1 MRQLVFKTLLDYYQN
16 NTYLNLA
23 LKNIKHQDI
32 NKIAL
37 RVYGIIENKLYLEY
51 LINETTN
58 NKKIDTKTNIILMM
72 IVYEYL
78 FINTKKYVVI
88 SEYQNL
94 TKKVHNQSLK
104 YITYYLYNLLPEEKI
119 TPSFSNEVKNISI
132 LNSVPQPIIKLLSK
146 QYPNDYLDII
156 KPHKKD
162 TYVRLIGKDLL
173 EPNNFSTTQ
182 FEDLFI
188 CNTNVIQTKDYI
200 DNNIIIQDLGSYLV
214 TKLIDPQPED
224 TILDLCAAPGNKTM
238 HMYKYCQ
245 NIYANE
251 INPSRFNLMKEN
263 FLSRSMKITTSNLDA
278 TNTDSI
284 LVNFKD
290 IKFNKILIDVPCSG
304 LGVINSKPEIKY
316 NITNQTIDDV
326 IKIQRKI
333 IDSSIKLLDINGYL
347 LYSTCS
353 INKNEN
359 EENIKYILDNYD
371 FEVVTSKLL
380 DNIIKPSNLGYTL
393 LPNQYNSDG
402 FFMCLLKKKGE

>member
-1 MRQLVFKTLLDYYQN
+1 
-16 NTYLNLA
+16 
-23 LKNIKHQDI
+23 
-32 NKIAL
+32 
-37 RVYGIIENKLYLEY
+37 
-51 LINETTN
+51 
-58 NKKIDTKTNIILMM
+58 
-72 IVYEYL
+72 
-78 FINTKKYVVI
+78 
-88 SEYQNL
+88 
-94 TKKVHNQSLK
+94 
-104 YITYYLYNLLPEEKI
+104 
-119 TPSFSNEVKNISI
+119 
-132 LNSVPQPIIKLLSK
+132 
-146 QYPNDYLDII
+146 
-156 KPHKKD
+156 
-162 TYVRLIGKDLL
+162 
-173 EPNNFSTTQ
+173 
-182 FEDLFI
+182 
-188 CNTNVIQTKDYI
+188 
-200 DNNIIIQDLGSYLV
+200 
-214 TKLIDPQPED
+214 
-224 TILDLCAAPGNKTM
+224 
-238 HMYKYCQ
+238 MYKYCQ